1 MLYEVIT
8 PFVGRIL
15 DWYKAKTGQQYEEPD
30 LDPGV
35 QSVSRI
41 YRYYKQHGYPTVVM
55 GASFRNIGE
64 ILALVGCDRLTISP
78 ALLEQLS
85 SQKGELARR
94 VITSYSIHYTKL
106 YDVASLSSTRTTREP
121 AGRAGGKGTGA
132 RGDHRTAPCCD

>member
-8 PFVGRIL
+8 
-15 DWYKAKTGQQYEEPD
+15 
-30 LDPGV
+30 
-35 QSVSRI
+35 
-41 YRYYKQHGYPTVVM
+41 GYPTVVM

-94 VITSYSIHYTKL
+94 LDYQGELLPRPEPIDEASFRWELNQDAMATEKL
-106 YDVASLSSTRTTREP
+106 AE
-121 AGRAGGKGTGA
+121 GIRAFAADQEQLEALLRA
-132 RGDHRTAPCCD
+132 RLA